1 MFPQSGKRFWKDV
14 TTDVQEAGHAVLLD
28 GRPLRTP
35 ARTLIVLPTPA
46 LAQAVADEWRAVE
59 DRIDPA
65 LMPMTRRANAALDRV
80 RGQRAEVVE
89 MLTEYADSDLTC
101 YRALHPEGLVV
112 RQSEA
117 WDPLLEWLERRHGVR
132 LQPRQ
137 GVIHDPQ
144 DEAAIARLAEIVD
157 AMGVFSLTAFHDL
170 VTLSGSLVI
179 GLAAIDGHAPIDRLW
194 TLSRIDETWQEQFWG
209 VDDEAAAAARYKFG
223 EFTDAFRFHEL
234 SQMN

>member
-1 MFPQSGKRFWKDV
+1 MFPPSGKRFWKDV

-35 ARTLIVLPTPA
+35 AGTLIVLPTPA

-80 RGQRAEVVE
+80 RVQRAEVVE

-101 YRALHPEGLVV
+101 YRALHPEGLVA

-117 WDPLLEWLERRHGVR
+117 WDPLLEWLDRRHGVR
-132 LQPRQ
+132 LQPRR

-179 GLAAIDGHAPIDRLW
+179 GLAVIDGHAPIDRLW
-194 TLSRIDETWQEQFWG
+194 TLSRVDETWQEQFWG

-223 EFTDAFRFHEL
+223 EFSDAFRFHEL